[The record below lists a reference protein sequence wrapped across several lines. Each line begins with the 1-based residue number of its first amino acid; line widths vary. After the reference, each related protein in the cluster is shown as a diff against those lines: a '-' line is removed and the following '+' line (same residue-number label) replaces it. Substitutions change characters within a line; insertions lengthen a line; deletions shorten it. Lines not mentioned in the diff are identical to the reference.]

1 MVVFKDI
8 THINNFSEY
17 LPLLNSC
24 LIVELLLIIIL
35 YSNSINSFHLKKWYQ
50 TYKMNALIIDVF
62 VLLIFLVKT
71 VLFYKYA
78 FSKFNILKFIGLAI
92 YFQLFN
98 ESWFYLLLLNITYG
112 YNNLLDYFKKYTEE
126 GHHCPM
132 GGMVTMPLG
141 WIEKVETLETIVD
154 GDLLIPSEI
163 LIEIDGFL

>member
-50 TYKMNALIIDVF
+50 TYKINALIIDVF

-71 VLFYKYA
+71 VLFYNK
-78 FSKFNILKFIGLAI
+78 I
-92 YFQLFN
+92 
-98 ESWFYLLLLNITYG
+98 
-112 YNNLLDYFKKYTEE
+112 
-126 GHHCPM
+126 
-132 GGMVTMPLG
+132 
-141 WIEKVETLETIVD
+141 
-154 GDLLIPSEI
+154 
-163 LIEIDGFL
+163 